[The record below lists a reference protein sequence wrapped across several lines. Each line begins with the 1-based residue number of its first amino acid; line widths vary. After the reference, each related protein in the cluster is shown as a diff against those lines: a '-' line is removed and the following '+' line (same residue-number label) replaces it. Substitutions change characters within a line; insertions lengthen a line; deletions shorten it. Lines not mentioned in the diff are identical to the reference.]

1 MNNTK
6 IQGIPLD
13 IGDDSLEGK
22 VIEMLAD
29 VHIVATNSDIEDCHR
44 LSKNGSTIV
53 QFINNIL
60 EFINDILEK
69 KWLTQK

>member
-29 VHIVATNSDIEDCHR
+29 VHIVATNSDTEDCHR

-53 QFINNIL
+53 QFINRK
-60 EFINDILEK
+60 FCNDILEK